1 MPHIISQKPER
12 EIFVVYV
19 RAFFLVF
26 ESFFAVLGVYFLLSF
41 VLDRLCEKR
50 VKARCIVLVEEADE
64 REIEYL
70 VRFLESR
77 FVNGEFGGIFSGIGI
92 SKTVICDKE
101 KLKPLAQE
109 FKNIHFL

>member
-1 MPHIISQKPER
+1 M
-12 EIFVVYV
+12 VYV
-19 RAFFLVF
+19 RAFFLVLQ
-26 ESFFAVLGVYFLLSF
+26 SFFGVLGVYFLLSF

-50 VKARCIVLVEEADE
+50 ANAKCFVLIEEVDE

-77 FVNGEFGGIFSGIGI
+77 FVNGEFSNLFSGIAI
-92 SKTVICDKE
+92 SKTLPCDRE
-101 KLKPLAQE
+101 KLKPLIVE